1 MAARKSCT
9 HMTWKQAK
17 SKSGDYDLSNKK
29 KKQVIQVSHADAL
42 TAKVVR
48 KNSAPSDFTKAE
60 LRRAKKQEEKAVA
73 LAAKV
78 AEEREAERREREAR
92 TVCPTDL
99 AKERMKA
106 EAVRRRA
113 MPTHAHAVDVESE
126 HSLDDSQ
133 MVQCREMQLDEI
145 DALEA
150 IYADSEEFVLA
161 EDADVD
167 GLRERLGQWQEDG
180 GGSGDSNTD
189 FALSIT
195 KHLPIRFCLQLVV
208 EDEMN
213 VMGTVDGVALVATAL
228 LQITLPPSYPEAS
241 LPKIEVAYFCVTD
254 QNAQM
259 GGDKALESL
268 VHLEEERLL
277 QDLTEQAND
286 IVPMPCVYEVAASW
300 LPEHVFEYCKL
311 RTHAQ
316 L

>member
-9 HMTWKQAK
+9 HMTWKEAK

-42 TAKVVR
+42 TAKIVR

-60 LRRAKKQEEKAVA
+60 LRRAKKQEEKAAA
-73 LAAKV
+73 LAAKM

-106 EAVRRRA
+106 EADRWRA
-113 MPTHAHAVDVESE
+113 TTTHNFVVAAEEENDPN
-126 HSLDDSQ
+126 LDDSQ
-133 MVQCREMQLDEI
+133 MVQCREMQLDEL

-150 IYADSEEFVLA
+150 IYAETDDYILA
-161 EDADVD
+161 DNAGID
-167 GLRERLGQWQEDG
+167 GLRERIEQWQEGG
-180 GGSGDSNTD
+180 GGSTTI
-189 FALSIT
+189 LEHPPT
-195 KHLPIRFCLQLVV
+195 RFCLQLVV

-213 VMGTVDGVALVATAL
+213 AMGTDDGVALVATIL

-241 LPKIEVAYFCVTD
+241 LPQMEVAYFCVTD

-259 GGDKALESL
+259 GTDKALESL

-277 QDLTEQAND
+277 QDLAEQAEG